1 MVGYKLVNKGQLVV
15 NRLQANN
22 GLVFDSGLDGLVS
35 PDYSV
40 FEARDARVVMPFLSQ
55 LLRTQPYRDHFR
67 RESTGL
73 GTGSAGFLRLY
84 DDRFLETTVCLP
96 SPDEQFPLLR
106 FMEHASGRIRR
117 YIRAKQRLIKLL
129 EEQKQATILRAVTMG
144 LDPSVRLKPS
154 GVECLGDVPAH
165 WDVVLNQRI
174 FKENIR
180 PHNGLPETPLSL
192 SQRDGLIATTEMKER
207 SLQTSTYDN
216 WKLTVSGDLVV
227 NRFKAHLGVFFA
239 SSLRGIVSFHYGVF
253 EPRRELITE
262 YFELLY
268 HTAPYRTIY
277 AGRSNGMTVG
287 LQNLSN
293 QNFYNVKSIV
303 PPVGEQ
309 EAIVDYLARAT
320 DRVETAIQRART
332 EVALLRDYG
341 TQLISD
347 VVMGRLDVREAAT
360 RLSEEPSLEGI
371 DDEAAIEAEE
381 PDEADLDFAE
391 TVE

>member
-1 MVGYKLVNKGQLVV
+1 
-15 NRLQANN
+15 
-22 GLVFDSGLDGLVS
+22 
-35 PDYSV
+35 
-40 FEARDARVVMPFLSQ
+40 
-55 LLRTQPYRDHFR
+55 
-67 RESTGL
+67 
-73 GTGSAGFLRLY
+73 
-84 DDRFLETTVCLP
+84 
-96 SPDEQFPLLR
+96 
-106 FMEHASGRIRR
+106 
-117 YIRAKQRLIKLL
+117 
-129 EEQKQATILRAVTMG
+129 
-144 LDPSVRLKPS
+144 
-154 GVECLGDVPAH
+154 
-165 WDVVLNQRI
+165 
-174 FKENIR
+174 
-180 PHNGLPETPLSL
+180 
-192 SQRDGLIATTEMKER
+192 MKER

-253 EPRRELITE
+253 EPRRELTTK

-309 EAIVDYLARAT
+309 KAIVDYLARAT

-360 RLSEEPSLEGI
+360 RLSEEPSLEGV